1 MRWYFGIS
9 PFYVFPKLAR
19 DPPRRPEQEVL
30 IEIVHEE
37 EGTMLL
43 IDMGPR
49 LGRIVTM
56 DTRLLVS
63 CHVEH
68 GVQYGMIWSESL

>member
-9 PFYVFPKLAR
+9 HLYVFPKLAR
-19 DPPRRPEQEVL
+19 DPPRSPEQEV
-30 IEIVHEE
+30 ITKIVPEE

-49 LGRIVTM
+49 LGRIVTLA
-56 DTRLLVS
+56 TRLLVD

-68 GVQYGMIWSESL
+68 GVQSGTIWSESL